1 LRVFTNMHG
10 DRVMFSEGWPNRA
23 RHWLPMIDHPYD
35 KATGEMIVTA
45 PAEWQVVS
53 NGVLAEQVD
62 LDGMRRR
69 THWMQ
74 SVPLPSWLFA
84 LGAARFDAHH
94 AGTVQGVPLQTW
106 AFPQDRTAARALFE
120 ETSRRAMDFFA
131 ARVGPYPYEKL
142 ANVQASGFGGGM
154 ENATVI
160 FYGEKGVAAGRGPV
174 VHEIAHQ
181 WFGNSVTQ
189 RDWDDVW
196 LSEGFAT
203 YFALL
208 YQEQFEGRDAFVAA
222 LERSRAAILDA
233 ARTRP
238 ETPVIHRNLGDM
250 DGVLNTFVYQKG
262 GWVLHMLRREI
273 GTDQFWSGIREYY
286 RRYRDRNA
294 STDDLRQVME
304 QVSGRDLRPFF
315 AQWLT
320 RGGNPHVEPSWTY
333 TAADQRLE
341 LTLRQ
346 IQPGD
351 SLRADGGCGRHHGRR
366 HTARNRAPRRPVG
379 HRHAAGGG
387 EAIRRH
393 DRSGHL
399 AARLHIP

>member
-1 LRVFTNMHG
+1 M
-10 DRVMFSEGWPNRA
+10 A
-23 RHWLPMIDHPYD
+23 
-35 KATGEMIVTA
+35 
-45 PAEWQVVS
+45 
-53 NGVLAEQVD
+53 
-62 LDGMRRR
+62 
-69 THWMQ
+69 
-74 SVPLPSWLFA
+74 
-84 LGAARFDAHH
+84 
-94 AGTVQGVPLQTW
+94 
-106 AFPQDRTAARALFE
+106 
-120 ETSRRAMDFFA
+120 RRASL
-131 ARVGPYPYEKL
+131 P
-142 ANVQASGFGGGM
+142 
-154 ENATVI
+154 
-160 FYGEKGVAAGRGPV
+160 GRGPV

-208 YQEQFEGRDAFVAA
+208 YEEQFEGRDAFVAA

-233 ARTRP
+233 ARKRP
-238 ETPVIHRNLGDM
+238 ETPVVHRNLSDM

-262 GWVLHMLRREI
+262 GWVLHMLRREV
-273 GTDQFWSGIREYY
+273 GTDHFWSGIREYY

-320 RGGNPHVEPSWTY
+320 RGGNPHVESSWTY

-346 IQPGD
+346 TQPGD
-351 SLRADGGCGRHHGRR
+351 PYVLTVDVDVI
-366 HTARNRAPRRPVG
+366 T
-379 HRHAAGGG
+379 AAGAQRETVRLDGPSVTTTLQV
-387 EAIRRH
+387 EAKPSAVTI
-393 DRSGHL
+393 DPDIWLL
-399 AARLHIP
+399 ADIHMP